1 MTRKEFL
8 FVIWKKA
15 IRPILFIGVI
25 YFSIDFLYKLYID
38 EGEVVSTLIIGVF
51 LLLLLYSAVH
61 LLNIVLDYFSVQLK
75 SILPEKVK
83 VWFKFISKLFSF
95 LVPILFGI
103 AIYHLWNKYKLA
115 AFFMGAYFVY
125 EFYRLTKKGRKKK
138 DVLDIAN

>member
-25 YFSIDFLYKLYID
+25 YFTIDFLYKLYID

-83 VWFKFISKLFSF
+83 VWFKFISKLFRF
-95 LVPILFGI
+95 LPPILLGI
-103 AIYHLWNKYKLA
+103 AIYHLWNKDRLA
-115 AFFMGAYFVY
+115 VCFMGAYFIY
-125 EFYRLTKKGRKKK
+125 ELYRLTKNGREKK